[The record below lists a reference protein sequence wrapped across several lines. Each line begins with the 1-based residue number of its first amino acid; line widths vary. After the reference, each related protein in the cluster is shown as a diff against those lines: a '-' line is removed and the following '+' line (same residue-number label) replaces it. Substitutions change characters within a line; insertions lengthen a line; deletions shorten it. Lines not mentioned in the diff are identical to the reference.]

1 MHTFAPDPRTAGR
14 ICATLR
20 SWHACAARVRAAAV
34 AGALALCG
42 AILVLAGPATVS
54 AAAQDGKAAVPSPRA
69 LVLAID
75 GPIGPATADYVERGL
90 KRAATEGAAIVV
102 LRIDTP
108 GGLDTSMRQIIQ
120 AILASRVPVATFVAP
135 QGARAASAG
144 TFILYASHF
153 AAMAPGTNLGAA
165 TPVPIGL
172 PTAAPEREP
181 AKAPAKADDKD
192 TKAPPGPG
200 NAMTAKQLNDAAAYI
215 RSLAQ
220 MRGRNA
226 DWAERAVREAASLP
240 AADALREG
248 VVDLIAADVPDLLAQ
263 LDGRE
268 AKLPGASVRLQVA
281 GARVDTV
288 EPDARTRFLQV
299 ITNPSVALI
308 LMMLGIY
315 GLFFEFSS
323 PGFGLPGIVGA
334 ICLLLALFAFQL
346 LPVSYA
352 GLGLIALGV
361 ALMVAEAFLPG
372 FGILGAGGLVAFVIG
387 GVLLFRTEVPGFG
400 VPMPLIVALA
410 LATGGFVLLVA
421 RLALRAR
428 RRPVASGREELVGA
442 HGEVIEAAGT
452 DGWASVH
459 GERWR
464 IRARA
469 PLAPGEHVRVTGV
482 EGLVLDVERDS
493 TNPKGG

>member
-1 MHTFAPDPRTAGR
+1 
-14 ICATLR
+14 
-20 SWHACAARVRAAAV
+20 
-34 AGALALCG
+34 
-42 AILVLAGPATVS
+42 
-54 AAAQDGKAAVPSPRA
+54 
-69 LVLAID
+69 
-75 GPIGPATADYVERGL
+75 
-90 KRAATEGAAIVV
+90 
-102 LRIDTP
+102 
-108 GGLDTSMRQIIQ
+108 
-120 AILASRVPVATFVAP
+120 
-135 QGARAASAG
+135 
-144 TFILYASHF
+144 
-153 AAMAPGTNLGAA
+153 
-165 TPVPIGL
+165 
-172 PTAAPEREP
+172 
-181 AKAPAKADDKD
+181 
-192 TKAPPGPG
+192 
-200 NAMTAKQLNDAAAYI
+200 
-215 RSLAQ
+215 
-220 MRGRNA
+220 
-226 DWAERAVREAASLP
+226 VREAASLP

-248 VVDLIAADVPDLLAQ
+248 VIDLIAADVPDLLAQ

-268 AKLPGASVRLQVA
+268 AKLPGATVRLQVA

-288 EPDARTRFLQV
+288 APDARTRFLQV

-308 LMMLGIY
+308 LMMIGIY

-372 FGILGAGGLVAFVIG
+372 FGLLGVGGIVAFVIG

-410 LATGGFVLLVA
+410 LSTGGFVLLVA

-442 HGEVIEAAGT
+442 RGAVIEAAGT
-452 DGWASVH
+452 DGWAGIH

-464 IRARA
+464 IRSRV
-469 PLAPGEHVRVTGV
+469 PLAAGDHVRVTGV

-493 TNPKGG
+493 TTPQGG